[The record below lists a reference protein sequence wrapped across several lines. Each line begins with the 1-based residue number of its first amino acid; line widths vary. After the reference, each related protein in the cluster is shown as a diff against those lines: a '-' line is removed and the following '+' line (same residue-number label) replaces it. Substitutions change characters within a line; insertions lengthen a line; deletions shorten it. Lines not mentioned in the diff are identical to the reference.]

1 MQVQFREQTPGVRA
15 GEWWDAESGLHH
27 SVVTIQ
33 SLDGWVAY
41 VGDKRIGREFATH
54 EDAADFAIS
63 NLKSQSLR
71 RGVVRRF
78 IAFGLPATA
87 IALLAFVVHGF
98 FYGDAS
104 TSEQIAAG
112 GGATASQASTGT
124 VTRAPA
130 VRDSKVADPA
140 SSTTT
145 NRATHV
151 AAHANTAASID
162 KKVRSTKEELPQINE
177 KRAISAPWEK
187 SLSELAAQKSNKAAN
202 AKANPTLAGKP
213 RKTAAIYT
221 AVDSRPQSGSTAE
234 EKQWDADLVADMRA
248 DEAERDTFIENEKP
262 KATQAR
268 MVVDDE
274 IPPDEE
280 VARPAAN
287 GSSPITLN
295 AAVKS
300 ANEKY
305 RSKKKARKKAAA
317 KRYRK
322 RRARRR
328 AASASPLVKKVVRKN
343 FFGQRY
349 VVYKARRPRNAR
361 EYRKLKRLRRK
372 LRTQQRR
379 RQRQYYG
386 YGY

>member
-27 SVVTIQ
+27 SIVTIQ

-41 VGDKRIGREFATH
+41 VGDKRIGREFANH
-54 EDAADFAIS
+54 EDAANFAIS
-63 NLKSQSLR
+63 SLKSKSMR
-71 RGVVRRF
+71 RGVIRRVV
-78 IAFGLPATA
+78 AFGVPAAA
-87 IALLAFVVHGF
+87 IALFAFVVHGF

-104 TSEQIAAG
+104 TSEEIAAG
-112 GGATASQASTGT
+112 GGASTSQVSTGT
-124 VTRAPA
+124 VTPAPV

-140 SSTTT
+140 SAAAATA

-151 AAHANTAASID
+151 AAHSNTAASFD
-162 KKVRSTKEELPQINE
+162 KKVQPTKEALPRINE

-187 SLSELAAQKSNKAAN
+187 SLSELAAADAV
-202 AKANPTLAGKP
+202 
-213 RKTAAIYT
+213 YT
-221 AVDSRPQSGSTAE
+221 AVDSLPQSGSTAE

-262 KATQAR
+262 NATQAR
-268 MVVDDE
+268 AVVDDE
-274 IPPDEE
+274 LPTAEE
-280 VARPAAN
+280 AARRAAD
-287 GSSPITLN
+287 GPSPITRD
-295 AAVKS
+295 AAVNS
-300 ANEKY
+300 ADKKY
-305 RSKKKARKKAAA
+305 RSTKKARKKAAA

-322 RRARRR
+322 RRARRK
-328 AASASPLVKKVVRKN
+328 AGSTSPLVKKVVRKN

-361 EYRKLKRLRRK
+361 EYRQLKRLRRK
-372 LRTQQRR
+372 LRSQQRR